1 MSWLDFIGNIGTN
14 IKEGMGNVANKI
26 RYANAPQIQPLQMV
40 ENGGIDAQKTLE
52 LALAQ
57 PKTWGERLGGRTVN
71 VDFESSNPETGEIEL
86 SRISKYQPGLL
97 NDIGAGAKEN
107 FATGFAAPNWEQ
119 NITPDGR
126 KKGLGY
132 RFGEGLGSFARF
144 AESPLGRGLIMAG
157 IVGASGGSGLEAL
170 GYGAGAGLSN
180 QQARMKDKI
189 YRNSLIE
196 QGQNSLRN
204 TAGFANLTP
213 EEQQAEFDR
222 IANQVNSYR
231 GYLGDDTYKQVLA
244 GMQLRDNAEYRNAL
258 LAGQRKD
265 QEMAIQQR
273 QAELQQKTLSDA
285 ADRALKNRELDI
297 KEYQALNEGK
307 GTQNKGDM
315 VFSQLQLLEEAFR
328 NMPQSKAAFGSKG
341 KALLTGATNLVGLR
355 NDDVTAY
362 EAIRNPL
369 VTTLART
376 IAGEKGVLT
385 DKDFARAEKM
395 VPTSFDSAEQAQAKF
410 KEIRKL
416 VGVSLGGSTPQTG
429 NTTKSGVKYEVID

>member
-1 MSWLDFIGNIGTN
+1 MSWLDFIGNIG
-14 IKEGMGNVANKI
+14 NKI
-26 RYANAPQIQPLQMV
+26 KYANAPQIPALQMA
-40 ENGGIDAQKTLE
+40 ENGGLDAQKTLE

-57 PKTWGERLGGRTVN
+57 PKTLGERLGGRTVN
-71 VDFESSNPETGEIEL
+71 VDFESSNPETGEIEVN
-86 SRISKYQPGLL
+86 RVSKYQPGLL
-97 NDIGAGAKEN
+97 NDISAGAREN

-119 NITPDGR
+119 TVTPDGR

-144 AESPLGRGLIMAG
+144 ADSPLGRGLMMAG
-157 IVGASGGSGLEAL
+157 VVGAAGGSGLEAL
-170 GYGAGAGLSN
+170 AYGGGAGLLN
-180 QQARMKDKI
+180 QQNRMKDTM
-189 YRNSLIE
+189 YRNEL
-196 QGQNSLRN
+196 GKM
-204 TAGFANLTP
+204 GFDTSG
-213 EEQQAEFDR
+213 
-222 IANQVNSYR
+222 IR
-231 GYLGDDTYKQVLA
+231 GYISDDTFNKIFQSKQL
-244 GMQLRDNAEYRNAL
+244 QDNAEYRNAL
-258 LAGQRKD
+258 LKGQRLENEALIAQK
-265 QEMAIQQR
+265 
-273 QAELQQKTLSDA
+273 QAELKHKQMSEA
-285 ADRALKNRELDI
+285 ADRALKSRELDI

-307 GTQNKGDM
+307 EGQNKGDM
-315 VFSQLQLLEEAFR
+315 VFSQLQLLEDAFK

-410 KEIRKL
+410 REIRKL
-416 VGVSLGGSTPQTG
+416 VGVSLGGGQPQATTG
-429 NTTKSGVKYEVID
+429 NVTKSGVKYEVID

>member
-1 MSWLDFIGNIGTN
+1 MSWLDFIGNIGNKVDN
-14 IKEGMGNVANKI
+14 IQSKVGSALGKALIGKQELPIDYIDIKGVDTTSPEFAE
-26 RYANAPQIQPLQMV
+26 NAPI
-40 ENGGIDAQKTLE
+40 A
-52 LALAQ
+52 
-57 PKTWGERLGGRTVN
+57 
-71 VDFESSNPETGEIEL
+71 EIGVTEAP
-86 SRISKYQPGLL
+86 RVGGLL
-97 NDIGAGAKEN
+97 NDIRSGAREN
-107 FATGFAAPNWEQ
+107 FATGFAAPNWEET
-119 NITPDGR
+119 ITPDGR

-157 IVGASGGSGLEAL
+157 IVGGAGGSGLEAL
-170 GYGAGAGLSN
+170 GYGAGAGLLN
-180 QQARMKDKI
+180 QQSRMKDKM
-189 YRNSLIE
+189 YRNELEKMGFDTTGI
-196 QGQNSLRN
+196 
-204 TAGFANLTP
+204 AGY
-213 EEQQAEFDR
+213 
-222 IANQVNSYR
+222 V
-231 GYLGDDTYKQVLA
+231 GDDTFNKIYQSKQL
-244 GMQLRDNAEYRNAL
+244 QDNAEYRNAL
-258 LAGQRKD
+258 LAGQRLENEALIAQK
-265 QEMAIQQR
+265 
-273 QAELQQKTLSDA
+273 QAELKHKQMSEA
-285 ADRALKNRELDI
+285 ADRALKSRELDI

-307 GTQNKGDM
+307 EGQNKGDM
-315 VFSQLQLLEEAFR
+315 VFSQLQLLEDAFK

-416 VGVSLGGSTPQTG
+416 VGVSLGGGQPQATTG
-429 NTTKSGVKYEVID
+429 NVTKSGVKYEVID

>member
-1 MSWLDFIGNIGTN
+1 MALIDFLRNVGNKVDNLQSKVGSALGEALIGKQEPMIDYVDIKGVDTNSPEYKENMPIAEIGVT
-14 IKEGMGNVANKI
+14 E
-26 RYANAPQIQPLQMV
+26 APRV
-40 ENGGIDAQKTLE
+40 G
-52 LALAQ
+52 
-57 PKTWGERLGGRTVN
+57 
-71 VDFESSNPETGEIEL
+71 
-86 SRISKYQPGLL
+86 GLL
-97 NDIGAGAKEN
+97 NDIRNGAKEN
-107 FATGFAAPNWEQ
+107 FSTGFAAPNWEQ

-170 GYGAGAGLSN
+170 GYGTGAGLLN
-180 QQARMKDKI
+180 QQSRLKDKI
-189 YRNSLIE
+189 YRNELE
-196 QGQNSLRN
+196 KM
-204 TAGFANLTP
+204 GFDTTG
-213 EEQQAEFDR
+213 
-222 IANQVNSYR
+222 IT
-231 GYLGDDTYKQVLA
+231 GYVGDDTFNKIYQSKQL
-244 GMQLRDNAEYRNAL
+244 QDNAAYRNAL
-258 LAGQRKD
+258 LASNLKN
-265 QEMAIQQR
+265 QESDTQLALAKLEQEKVNN
-273 QAELQQKTLSDA
+273 ATKNALEQQKLNLEK
-285 ADRALKNRELDI
+285 LKIE
-297 KEYQALNEGK
+297 NEGK
-307 GTQNKGDM
+307 GTQNKGNM
-315 VFSQLQLLEEAFR
+315 VFSQLQLLEDAFN

-416 VGVSLGGSTPQTG
+416 VGVSLGGSTPQAQTG

>member
-1 MSWLDFIGNIGTN
+1 MALKWDFLQNIPTKIGNVTNKVGSALGTALIGKQELPIEYVN
-14 IKEGMGNVANKI
+14 IKDVDTTSPEYAENMPVAEI
-26 RYANAPQIQPLQMV
+26 GVTEAPRV
-40 ENGGIDAQKTLE
+40 G
-52 LALAQ
+52 
-57 PKTWGERLGGRTVN
+57 
-71 VDFESSNPETGEIEL
+71 
-86 SRISKYQPGLL
+86 GLL
-97 NDIGAGAKEN
+97 NDIRTGAREN

-119 NITPDGR
+119 TITPDGR

-132 RFGEGLGSFARF
+132 RFGEGLGSMARF
-144 AESPLGRGLIMAG
+144 AESPLGRSLLMAG
-157 IVGASGGSGLEAL
+157 VVGLTGGGAL
-170 GYGAGAGLSN
+170 PALTYGATTGMLN
-180 QQARMKDKI
+180 QQNRMKDKM
-189 YRNSLIE
+189 YRNELE
-196 QGQNSLRN
+196 KM
-204 TAGFANLTP
+204 GFDITG
-213 EEQQAEFDR
+213 
-222 IANQVNSYR
+222 IT
-231 GYLGDDTYKQVLA
+231 GYVGDDTFNKIYQSKQL
-244 GMQLRDNAEYRNAL
+244 QDNAEYRNAL

-273 QAELQQKTLSDA
+273 QAELRQKTLSDA

-307 GTQNKGDM
+307 CTQNKGDM
-315 VFSQLQLLEEAFR
+315 VFSQLQLLEDAFN
-328 NMPQSKAAFGSKG
+328 NMPQSKAAVGSKA
-341 KALLTGATNLVGLR
+341 KAILTGATNLVGLR

-416 VGVSLGGSTPQTG
+416 VGVSLGGSTPQAG